1 MATDTSEI
9 LKKIIR
15 KYHEKFIALQALVKK
30 KQEKNPVNQNL
41 PLKELEKEEQTK
53 REVSRIKIRED
64 INRN

>member
-1 MATDTSEI
+1 MKTQPYEVHGYS
-9 LKKIIR
+9 R
-15 KYHEKFIALQALVKK
+15 SSPEKFIALQALVKK